1 MNNDIQVSKEHYDF
15 FKYVNMNRW
24 CSYYTQIEE
33 IIKNAKKRIMIIG
46 IGDGITIDM
55 TKRINEKLELIK
67 VDFDKELNPD
77 ICADVRELSKYI
89 DNNNLPD
96 TIVCC
101 QVLEHIPYSYFD
113 ETLKEIKK
121 CLAYDGKVILSLPDS
136 GKMRRVHIDIPK
148 IHVNYYAKKCISS
161 VC

>member
-67 VDFDKELNPD
+67 VDFDKELRYND
-77 ICADVRELSKYI
+77 YHRFYLLRNRMEK
-89 DNNNLPD
+89 
-96 TIVCC
+96 
-101 QVLEHIPYSYFD
+101 
-113 ETLKEIKK
+113 
-121 CLAYDGKVILSLPDS
+121 G
-136 GKMRRVHIDIPK
+136 
-148 IHVNYYAKKCISS
+148 ISEERTS
-161 VC
+161 VCSTHQL